1 MFTKLRHKTIWQ
13 AFFSGQLKLR
23 GWWNFS
29 TLGASYFF
37 GGTFSAAFS
46 PHTTAFGGFLQP
58 PLMSVRE
65 NNRRNEKTT
74 RTRDICL
81 ENSRSLFSPHFLS
94 ALTHFSRAESEGA
107 ALAAVDAF
115 SNGNILPSS
124 VLHFSQLADVSFS
137 QTLFRLAVFYPT
149 KKKNVKNYLISREYP
164 QTSKVK

>member
-1 MFTKLRHKTIWQ
+1 LPSVFLRPIKTEGVVE
-13 AFFSGQLKLR
+13 FPHVGRQLL
-23 GWWNFS
+23 
-29 TLGASYFF
+29 F

-149 KKKNVKNYLISREYP
+149 KKKCQKLPN
-164 QTSKVK
+164 